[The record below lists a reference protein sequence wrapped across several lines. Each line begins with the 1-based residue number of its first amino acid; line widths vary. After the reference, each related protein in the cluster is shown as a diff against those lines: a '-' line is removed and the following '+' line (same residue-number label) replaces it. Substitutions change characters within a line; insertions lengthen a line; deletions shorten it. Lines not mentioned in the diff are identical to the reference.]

1 MKTLKVCGEGLQV
14 QAAQCGETS
23 ARLASQVPAPV
34 SGLPSQA
41 TSAAVEGAYA
51 ALAGTAEVL
60 AVRVQNTTDKLST
73 AAVRYVRSD
82 EDSAMRVAAVG
93 ESVRV

>member
-14 QAAQCGETS
+14 QAAHCGETS
-23 ARLASQVPAPV
+23 ARLASPVPTPM
-34 SGLPSQA
+34 SGVPSQA
-41 TSAAVEGAYA
+41 TSAAVGGAYA
-51 ALAGTAEVL
+51 ALAGTADIL
-60 AVRVQNTTDKLST
+60 AVRVQNTADKLAT

-82 EDSAMRVAAVG
+82 EDAAGRVAAVS